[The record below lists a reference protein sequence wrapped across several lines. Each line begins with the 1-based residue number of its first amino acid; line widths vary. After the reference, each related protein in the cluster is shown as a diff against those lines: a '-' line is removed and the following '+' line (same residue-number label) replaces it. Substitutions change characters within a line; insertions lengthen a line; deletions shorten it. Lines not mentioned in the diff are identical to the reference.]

1 MFIKSIL
8 IRAHPSQLVLAWL
21 WNTKA
26 MPQKELILHVGFHK
40 SGTSALQ
47 ESLANQRDD
56 LHKAGV
62 LYPSIGKKAH
72 HRVAWGLSQ
81 KPWGWKARGAEKT
94 PYKTFSRMASLI
106 NLSQAQ
112 RIVLSS
118 EFFAELEPDKIQKLA
133 DTIKNR
139 QIKILFT
146 LRPLA
151 KLLSSSYQQYL
162 KFGLKADYVEWL
174 HSVLDEPGVSK
185 LNPTF
190 WKRHMHG
197 EVVSKWASIFGAEN
211 VSVLIVDEQRPEFLY
226 EQINAYLGLPAGLLK
241 SQSSGSN
248 RSLSLEEVTLLLE
261 LNRGFPKSRQ
271 WSEYLTFIRNG
282 YVRQLTDHVP
292 IKQGAA
298 KLPTP
303 SWAIDKANSL
313 ATESKNTITALG
325 VQVIGDLQSLDSATV
340 IAGEPSYPTSIDIA
354 TVSAAMLGF
363 DRKLT
368 MRLPVGWMFSAL
380 KKRLKA
386 QLRFLGR

>member
-1 MFIKSIL
+1 
-8 IRAHPSQLVLAWL
+8 
-21 WNTKA
+21 

-94 PYKTFSRMASLI
+94 PYKIFSRMASLI
-106 NLSQAQ
+106 NLSPAQ

-133 DTIKNR
+133 ETIKNR

-151 KLLSSSYQQYL
+151 KLLGSSYQQYL

-190 WKRHMHG
+190 WTRHMHG
-197 EVVSKWASIFGAEN
+197 EVVGKWASIFGAEN

-226 EQINAYLGLPAGLLK
+226 EQINAYLGLPAGFLK
-241 SQSSGSN
+241 PEAEGSN
-248 RSLSLEEVTLLLE
+248 RSLSAEEVALLLE
-261 LNRGFPKSRQ
+261 MNQRFPKKRE
-271 WSEYLTFIRNG
+271 WNEYLIFIRNG
-282 YVRQLTDHVP
+282 YIRQLTDNVP
-292 IKQGAA
+292 LKEGST
-298 KLPTP
+298 KLLTP
-303 SWAIDKANSL
+303 SWAVAKANQLSS
-313 ATESKNTITALG
+313 ESKKKIKELG
-325 VQVIGDLQSLDSATV
+325 VNVLGDIESLDTAKV
-340 IAGEPSYPTSIDIA
+340 PEGEPTYPTTIDIA
-354 TVSAAMLGF
+354 TVAQAMLVF
-363 DRKLT
+363 DKSLSRKIPLPWLVRWT
-368 MRLPVGWMFSAL
+368 TAEILRRFKWGVKSLLRMR
-380 KKRLKA
+380 
-386 QLRFLGR
+386 